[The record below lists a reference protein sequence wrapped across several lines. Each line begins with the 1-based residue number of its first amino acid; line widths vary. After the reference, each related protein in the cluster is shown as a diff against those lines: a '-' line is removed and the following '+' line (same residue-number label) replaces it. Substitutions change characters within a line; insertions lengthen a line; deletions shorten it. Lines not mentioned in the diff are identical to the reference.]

1 MFRRQI
7 FISFRKLRESTRII
21 PTKLGWHNLMH
32 GCFGYFR
39 EIFNYYKKMCK
50 LFPHVGII
58 FYRCLQQFFRTYN
71 KNPCFF
77 LSYNATKELKVSTTF
92 LLDVKPNSNSCNNRS
107 GMLTRPRVTRPRPR
121 CQGHSKI
128 KAIRKWQQ

>member
-21 PTKLGWHNLMH
+21 PTKLGWHNLTH
-32 GCFGYFR
+32 GCFGDLR

-50 LFPHVGII
+50 LFLHVGII
-58 FYRCLQQFFRTYN
+58 FCRCLQQFFRTYN
-71 KNPCFF
+71 KNPWFF
-77 LSYNATKELKVSTTF
+77 LSYNATKELKVSTS
-92 LLDVKPNSNSCNNRS
+92 LLDVKPKNNSCNNRS

-128 KAIRKWQQ
+128 KSIRKWQQ